1 MADISS
7 QLKEHL
13 EGGKDW
19 ERMNT
24 PLPGLFVVK
33 VPATKT
39 RKARL
44 NLELSPLKNDGTP
57 LKKKSLFIGGE
68 EMFIKYAEMFSNDKA
83 YQIIREIEQ
92 INKTQMIIKP
102 TKKLEM

>member
-1 MADISS
+1 MIKIMTDISS

-33 VPATKT
+33 SK
-39 RKARL
+39 
-44 NLELSPLKNDGTP
+44 
-57 LKKKSLFIGGE
+57 
-68 EMFIKYAEMFSNDKA
+68 
-83 YQIIREIEQ
+83 RE
-92 INKTQMIIKP
+92 
-102 TKKLEM
+102 